1 MRKHSKDTE
10 NSNKSNNEMNKNLKE
25 KIPKLNSA
33 INFYIERNLSQEF
46 KKISIN
52 EKKNEN
58 YSEINSFDS
67 PKFPKNKNKPKKLCD
82 SLSDFKENLKDNIEE
97 TKTGV
102 INKTR
107 FKEDSIFIEIRENL
121 NDFCCSS
128 KFLRKEYNFSE
139 NDVESF
145 KLKEQI
151 NEDSFEFKKSQI
163 IEMLDKALEHKS
175 KANSYFNKNKFYDA
189 IKKYN
194 NVN

>member
-1 MRKHSKDTE
+1 MRKHSKDIE
-10 NSNKSNNEMNKNLKE
+10 NSNKSNNEKNKNLKE

-33 INFYIERNLSQEF
+33 INFYIERNFSQEF
-46 KKISIN
+46 KTISIN
-52 EKKNEN
+52 EKKNLN
-58 YSEINSFDS
+58 NSQINCLDS
-67 PKFPKNKNKPKKLCD
+67 PKFPKNKNNPSKLCD
-82 SLSDFKENLKDNIEE
+82 SLNDFKKNSNYYIEE

-107 FKEDSIFIEIRENL
+107 FKEDSIFIEIKENL
-121 NDFCCSS
+121 NDFYCSSS

-151 NEDSFEFKKSQI
+151 NEDSFEFKKSKI

-175 KANSYFNKNKFYDA
+175 KANSYFNKNKFNDA
-189 IKKYN
+189 IKN
-194 NVN
+194 IIM